1 MKINLEDIL
10 DKKAYNDVKIG
21 EKFTTFKSKYHHNFF
36 DLSEEIPHIKIVKM
50 DSVEYTFYNNFLLF
64 FMINCSRFNV
74 DFFME
79 NNIIDLNSSVN
90 KLKELLITKNVSYV
104 EYEIGNQLNIKT
116 TNNITFIYLTSSN
129 QVNLETI
136 VIE

>member
-10 DKKAYNDVKIG
+10 DKKSYNDVKIG
-21 EKFTTFKSKYHHNFF
+21 ESFATFKSKYHNENFKLREKISHF
-36 DLSEEIPHIKIVKM
+36 KIVELE
-50 DSVEYTFYNNFLLF
+50 SIEYTFYDNFLLF
-64 FMINCSRFNV
+64 FMINCSQFKA
-74 DFFME
+74 DFFIE
-79 NNIIDLNSSVN
+79 NNIIAINISTN
-90 KLKELLITKNVSYV
+90 KLKELLTKKKVSYI

-116 TNNITFIYLTSSN
+116 TDNITFIYLNSLN